1 MKRHLHRSY
10 RAFLLGVII
19 LCSMT
24 ARADYGR
31 EIKVDPDGNVIVAGD
46 TFEGAVP
53 RESLLIL
60 KYSGAGVPLWTNR
73 FYAPTNSNYKVSG
86 LAVDNRGNVF
96 VAGAAGSG
104 AHYLTIA
111 YSAAGAALWTNL
123 YDNPNRNDVARA
135 L

>member
-1 MKRHLHRSY
+1 MKGHLHCGFRV
-10 RAFLLGVII
+10 FLLATLI
-19 LCSMT
+19 LSSMT

-31 EIKVDPDGNVIVAGD
+31 QIKVDLAGNVIVAGD
-46 TFEGAVP
+46 TIEGALP
-53 RESLLIL
+53 RENLLIL

-104 AHYLTIA
+104 AH
-111 YSAAGAALWTNL
+111 
-123 YDNPNRNDVARA
+123 
-135 L
+135 